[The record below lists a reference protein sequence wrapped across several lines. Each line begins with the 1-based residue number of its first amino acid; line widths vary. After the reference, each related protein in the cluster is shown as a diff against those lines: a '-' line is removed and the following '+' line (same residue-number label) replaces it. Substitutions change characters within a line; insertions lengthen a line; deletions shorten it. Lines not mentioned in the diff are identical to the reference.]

1 MTAGELRSAAQ
12 LSEANM
18 RQLGTPGAAADGSS
32 GSAGGGG
39 LPTLPQEVV
48 AKLLEALWTPM
59 YSVRE
64 VGSTLMATDVRAALP
79 LVVLSPLVGC
89 LRHPALPA
97 SALLQNALIV
107 GRKLLKR

>member
-1 MTAGELRSAAQ
+1 MAAG
-12 LSEANM
+12 
-18 RQLGTPGAAADGSS
+18 QLGTPGAAADGS
-32 GSAGGGG
+32 GSAAGGG

-59 YSVRE
+59 YSVRGDG
-64 VGSTLMATDVRAALP
+64 GSTLMATGVRAALP
-79 LVVLSPLVGC
+79 LVVLSLLVGC

-97 SALLQNALIV
+97 SEALLRNALIV